1 MVWIGLGFAVFLMI
15 FSGLF
20 SGAEIGVYRLSRFR
34 LRLGVEQK
42 RKAYTILS
50 KAVNDGPMLIL
61 SLLLGNNCVNYLITS
76 IVTILLYR
84 KLENQH
90 KAEIYAAILLAP
102 LLFIFCE
109 MIPKNIFYYK
119 ADTLLPRLSWG
130 IWYIHRLFCRSGLLW
145 VFKHLSLFFS
155 KILNLSTNTTEA
167 VDKTQR
173 YQVRQI
179 IHETQ
184 EEGLLSQTQ
193 REMINRLID
202 IPGVSAASMMVPIE
216 KAGKIPL
223 MITRQDLLRHLSQ
236 SRFTRQLVYDR
247 NPSDIVG
254 YLSIYDVLSSKEDFE
269 TVRPYVMPLA
279 EVSRTA
285 SIIEAINI
293 LRNRRDRIALVVD
306 YSKGIR
312 RAVGLITI
320 SDLIE
325 ELTGELAV

>member
-1 MVWIGLGFAVFLMI
+1 MTCIGLAFAAFLMF
-15 FSGLF
+15 FSAFF
-20 SGAEIGVYRLSRFR
+20 SGAETGVYRLSRFR
-34 LRLGVEQK
+34 LRLGVEQ
-42 RKAYTILS
+42 RRSAYKILS
-50 KAVNDGPMLIL
+50 KAVNEGPMLIL

-84 KLENQH
+84 KIENQH
-90 KAEIYAAILLAP
+90 RAEIYTAVLLAP

-130 IWYIHRLFCRSGLLW
+130 IWIIHRFFYRSGLLW
-145 VFKHLSLFFS
+145 ILKNLSLSFS
-155 KILNLSTNTTEA
+155 RILHLSTNTAEA

-202 IPGVSAASMMVPIE
+202 ISGVTAASVMIPID
-216 KAGKIPL
+216 KADKIPL
-223 MITRQDLLRHLSQ
+223 MTTRQDLLQHLSQ
-236 SRFTRQLVYDR
+236 SRFTRQIVYGK
-247 NPSDIVG
+247 NPADVIG
-254 YLSIYDVLSSKEDFE
+254 YLSIYDVLSSENDFQ
-269 TVRPYVMPLA
+269 TVQQYVIPFA
-279 EVSRTA
+279 EVSQTA
-285 SIIEAINI
+285 SVIEAINI
-293 LRNRRDRIALVVD
+293 LRNRRERIGLVVD
-306 YSKGIR
+306 YGKGGR
-312 RAVGLITI
+312 RIVGVITL

>member
-1 MVWIGLGFAVFLMI
+1 MACIGLAFAALLMF
-15 FSGLF
+15 FSAFF
-20 SGAEIGVYRLSRFR
+20 SGAETGVYRLSRFR
-34 LRLGVEQK
+34 LRLGVEQ
-42 RKAYTILS
+42 RRSAYKILS
-50 KAVNDGPMLIL
+50 KAVNEGPMLIL

-84 KLENQH
+84 KIENQH
-90 KAEIYAAILLAP
+90 RAEIYAAVLLAP

-130 IWYIHRLFCRSGLLW
+130 IWIIHRFFYCSGLLW
-145 VFKHLSLFFS
+145 ILKSLSLSFS
-155 KILNLSTNTTEA
+155 RILHLSTNTAEA

-202 IPGVSAASMMVPIE
+202 ISGVTAASVMIPID
-216 KAGKIPL
+216 KADKIPL
-223 MITRQDLLRHLSQ
+223 MTTRQDLLRHLSQ
-236 SRFTRQLVYDR
+236 SRFTRQIVYGK
-247 NPSDIVG
+247 NPADVIG
-254 YLSIYDVLSSKEDFE
+254 YLSIYDVLGSENDFQ
-269 TVRPYVMPLA
+269 TVQQYVIPFA
-279 EVSRTA
+279 EVSQTA
-285 SIIEAINI
+285 SVIEAINI
-293 LRNRRDRIALVVD
+293 LRNRRERIGLVVD
-306 YSKGIR
+306 YGKGGKRI
-312 RAVGLITI
+312 VGVITL